1 MVLFNESRQ
10 RPRGID
16 DMLRVD
22 SKFFHHFRSRRAQ
35 TKTVQS
41 DNFSVEPD
49 VLIPNLRHT
58 RLNRDAS
65 AAFFR

>member
-1 MVLFNESRQ
+1 
-10 RPRGID
+10 
-16 DMLRVD
+16 MLRVD

-41 DNFSVEPD
+41 DNFSIEPD
-49 VLIPNLRHT
+49 VLIPNLWHT

-65 AAFFR
+65 AAFCR